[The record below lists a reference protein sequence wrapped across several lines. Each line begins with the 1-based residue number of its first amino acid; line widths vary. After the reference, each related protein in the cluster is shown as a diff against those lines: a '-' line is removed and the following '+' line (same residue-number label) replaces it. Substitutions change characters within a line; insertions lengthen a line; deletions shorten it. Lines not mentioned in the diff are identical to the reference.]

1 MQELNLPPY
10 NANIKNENGR
20 DFIFDI
26 LRNKF
31 VALTPEEWVRQNFV
45 QYLINYKHYSKNLMN
60 NEIPLRLN
68 GTSKRC
74 DTVVFSKT
82 TEPKMIIE
90 YKAPE
95 IKITQKVFNQ
105 ITRYNMVLRVDYLVV
120 SNGLNHYCCKMDY
133 DSQGYVFLKDIPD
146 FDILLQQLQ
155 NE

>member
-1 MQELNLPPY
+1 MQKLNLPPY
-10 NANIKNENGR
+10 NANIKSDNGR
-20 DFIFDI
+20 NLIFDV
-26 LRNKF
+26 LRGKY

-45 QYLINYKHYSKNLMN
+45 QYLINYKNYSRSLMN

-74 DTVVFSKT
+74 DTVVFSNT
-82 TEPKMIIE
+82 AVPKMIIE

-105 ITRYNMVLRVDYLVV
+105 INRYNMVLKVDYLVV

-133 DSQGYVFLKDIPD
+133 ENQGYIFLEDVPD
-146 FDILLQQLQ
+146 FSVLL

>member
-1 MQELNLPPY
+1 MQKLNLPPY
-10 NANIKNENGR
+10 NANIKSDNGR
-20 DFIFDI
+20 NLIFDV
-26 LRNKF
+26 LRGKY
-31 VALTPEEWVRQNFV
+31 VALTPEEWVRQYFV
-45 QYLINYKHYSKNLMN
+45 QYLINYKNYSRSLMN

-74 DTVVFSKT
+74 DTVVFSNT
-82 TEPKMIIE
+82 AVPKMIIE

-105 ITRYNMVLRVDYLVV
+105 ITRYNMVLKVDYLVV

-133 DSQGYVFLKDIPD
+133 ENQGYIFLEDVPD
-146 FDILLQQLQ
+146 FSVLL

>member
-1 MQELNLPPY
+1 MQKLNLPPY
-10 NANIKNENGR
+10 NANIKSDNGCNL
-20 DFIFDI
+20 IFDV
-26 LRNKF
+26 LRGKY

-45 QYLINYKHYSKNLMN
+45 QYLINYKNYSRSLMN

-74 DTVVFSKT
+74 DTVVFSNT
-82 TEPKMIIE
+82 AVPKMIIE

-105 ITRYNMVLRVDYLVV
+105 ITRYNMVLKVDYLVV

-133 DSQGYVFLKDIPD
+133 ENQGYIFLEDVPD
-146 FDILLQQLQ
+146 FSVLL

>member
-1 MQELNLPPY
+1 MQKLNLPPY
-10 NANIKNENGR
+10 NANIKSDNGR
-20 DFIFDI
+20 NLIFDV
-26 LRNKF
+26 LRGKY

-45 QYLINYKHYSKNLMN
+45 QYLINYKNYSRSLMN

-74 DTVVFSKT
+74 DTVVFSNT
-82 TEPKMIIE
+82 AVPKMIIE

-105 ITRYNMVLRVDYLVV
+105 ITRYNMVLKVDYLVV

-133 DSQGYVFLKDIPD
+133 ENQGYIFLEDVPD
-146 FDILLQQLQ
+146 FSVLL
-155 NE
+155 N

>member
-1 MQELNLPPY
+1 MQKLNLPLY
-10 NANIKNENGR
+10 NANIKSDNGR
-20 DFIFDI
+20 NLIFDV
-26 LRNKF
+26 LRGKY

-45 QYLINYKHYSKNLMN
+45 QYLINYKNYSRSLMN

-74 DTVVFSKT
+74 DTVVFSNT
-82 TEPKMIIE
+82 AVPKMIIE

-105 ITRYNMVLRVDYLVV
+105 ITRYNMVLKVDYLVV

-133 DSQGYVFLKDIPD
+133 ENQGYIFLEDVPD
-146 FDILLQQLQ
+146 FSVLL

>member
-1 MQELNLPPY
+1 MQKVNLPPY
-10 NANIKNENGR
+10 NANIKSDNGR
-20 DFIFDI
+20 NLIFDV
-26 LRNKF
+26 LRGKY

-45 QYLINYKHYSKNLMN
+45 QYLINYKNYSRSLMN

-74 DTVVFSKT
+74 DTVVFSNT
-82 TEPKMIIE
+82 AVPKMIIE

-105 ITRYNMVLRVDYLVV
+105 ITRYNMVLKVDYLVV

-133 DSQGYVFLKDIPD
+133 ENQGYIFLEDVPD
-146 FDILLQQLQ
+146 FSVLL

>member
-1 MQELNLPPY
+1 MQKLNLPPY
-10 NANIKNENGR
+10 NANIKSDNGR
-20 DFIFDI
+20 NLIFDV
-26 LRNKF
+26 LRGKY

-45 QYLINYKHYSKNLMN
+45 QYLINYKNYSRSLMN

-74 DTVVFSKT
+74 DTVVFSNT
-82 TEPKMIIE
+82 AVPKMIIE

-105 ITRYNMVLRVDYLVV
+105 ITRYNMVLKVDYLVV

-133 DSQGYVFLKDIPD
+133 KNQGYIFLEDVPD
-146 FDILLQQLQ
+146 FSVLL

>member
-1 MQELNLPPY
+1 MQKLNLPPY
-10 NANIKNENGR
+10 NANIKSDNGR
-20 DFIFDI
+20 NLIFDV
-26 LRNKF
+26 LRGKY

-45 QYLINYKHYSKNLMN
+45 QYLINYKNYSRSLMN

-74 DTVVFSKT
+74 DTVVFSNT
-82 TEPKMIIE
+82 AVPKMIIE

-105 ITRYNMVLRVDYLVV
+105 ITRYNMVLKVDYLVV

-133 DSQGYVFLKDIPD
+133 ENQGYIFFEDVPD
-146 FDILLQQLQ
+146 FSVLL

>member
-1 MQELNLPPY
+1 MQKLNLPPY
-10 NANIKNENGR
+10 NANIKSDNGR
-20 DFIFDI
+20 NLIFDV
-26 LRNKF
+26 LRGKY

-45 QYLINYKHYSKNLMN
+45 QYLINYKNYNRSLMN

-74 DTVVFSKT
+74 DTVVFSNT
-82 TEPKMIIE
+82 AVPKMIIE
-90 YKAPE
+90 YKSPE

-105 ITRYNMVLRVDYLVV
+105 ITRYNMVLKVDYLVV

-133 DSQGYVFLKDIPD
+133 ENQGYIFLEDVPD
-146 FDILLQQLQ
+146 FSVLL